1 MPAHKRR
8 TGSTTSR
15 PTTYVQFQD
24 GMSASH
30 DIENQRFSFA
40 NVARGNISKALHQE
54 KSMNDV
60 RHSVGLYKDYALAN
74 AMLAGSSKR

>member
-8 TGSTTSR
+8 TAPTS

-24 GMSASH
+24 GMPASQ
-30 DIENQRFSFA
+30 DVENQIFSFSRA
-40 NVARGNISKALHQE
+40 ARGNNGSKALHQE

-60 RHSVGLYKDYALAN
+60 RHKVGLYKDYKLAN
-74 AMLAGSSKR
+74 AMLAGAPKR

>member
-8 TGSTTSR
+8 TG

-24 GMSASH
+24 GMSKSH
-30 DIENQRFSFA
+30 DIENQKFSFSK
-40 NVARGNISKALHQE
+40 VARINNNKALHQE

-74 AMLAGSSKR
+74 AMLAGAPKR